1 MEKLF
6 WSRRDEKILISI
18 FVFCHRLISR
28 RNFSFLLVEGNDIQ
42 SDFSLPAHIQIP
54 HTYFSG
60 SVMVLF
66 SVITVMAI
74 TWFIPGVP
82 SSYTAPYTYSTGSSK
97 SCSGADV
104 DDPDLGTNIRICY
117 PEGNYEY
124 NNTIYVEKRSNLLGA
139 VVTYAR
145 TTPSRF

>member
-1 MEKLF
+1 MNMM
-6 WSRRDEKILISI
+6 ISYQE
-18 FVFCHRLISR
+18 
-28 RNFSFLLVEGNDIQ
+28 LVRT
-42 SDFSLPAHIQIP
+42 FP
-54 HTYFSG
+54 
-60 SVMVLF
+60 
-66 SVITVMAI
+66 
-74 TWFIPGVP
+74 
-82 SSYTAPYTYSTGSSK
+82 K